1 MKYLKR
7 FEDNR
12 TYDGVKY
19 ILFKIY
25 NSKLEPE
32 FGKIEEDDR
41 SYPSPYY
48 VETLSGHTWTGPDEI
63 IRELT
68 QDEIDEFEIQLTSKK
83 YNL

>member
-1 MKYLKR
+1 MKYIKK
-7 FEDNR
+7 FESSN
-12 TYDGVKY
+12 YDGVKY
-19 ILFKIY
+19 ILFNTH

-32 FGKIEEDDR
+32 FGKIEDDDK

-48 VETLSGHTWTGPDEI
+48 VETLIGHTWTGPDEI

-68 QDEIDEFEIQLTSKK
+68 QDEIDEFEIKLQAKK